1 MKHTMY
7 LLAVVFWLATT
18 AAYQKGCSG
27 KSAADGPPRPATEV
41 RSVDF
46 LQKKLQ
52 QRQSEMK
59 DIQSLTAR
67 AKVFTEGDGMAISAS
82 ANIIWIRDSVIW
94 MNAKK
99 FGLEA
104 LRVLVTKDSVF
115 VLNRLEKSYTA
126 DGLETLRRQFALPEG
141 DVFELMQNTLL
152 GLPAL
157 PFKSGDTKS
166 DISQELHRLVA
177 NLGAFSG
184 EYRIEEG
191 SFLLKGETFIKKSD
205 NTTVRLDF
213 DRHQKVPQMT
223 GLFSLHRRVNA
234 VSPEQGRMGADIE
247 LDDVQVNTQP
257 SYKFEIPD
265 HYSKN

>member
-1 MKHTMY
+1 MKHTVY
-7 LLAVVFWLATT
+7 LVATVLWLATT

-52 QRQSEMK
+52 NRQNEMQEV
-59 DIQSLTAR
+59 QSITAR
-67 AKVFTEGDGMAISAS
+67 AKVFSEGDGMAISAS
-82 ANIIWIRDSVIW
+82 ANIIWIRDSIIW

-115 VLNRLEKSYTA
+115 VLNRLEKSYQA

-141 DVFELMQNTLL
+141 DVFQLLQNTLL
-152 GLPAL
+152 GLPAI

-166 DISQELHRLVA
+166 DINQELHRLVT
-177 NLGAFSG
+177 NMGVFSG

-191 SFLLKGETFIKKSD
+191 SFLLKGETFVKKAD

-223 GLFSLHRRVNA
+223 GMFSLHRRVNA
-234 VSPEQGRMGADIE
+234 VSPEQGRMGVDIE
-247 LDDVQVNTQP
+247 MDDVQVNTKP